1 MPKVS
6 RESSSMNNAAQ
17 NYFDEGCGRC
27 AFHATPQCK
36 VNTWKKELALLRKI
50 ARESGLQEVVQ
61 WGAACYTFEQRN
73 VIMLGAFKQYC
84 VMSFFKGA
92 LLKDPDNLLQK
103 AGEQSQATRV
113 ARFTNVKD
121 IQCTTSILKSYLQEA
136 IDLEKSNAKVV
147 LKKIEEYEIPAE
159 LQTAFAT
166 SPTLKAAFDSLT
178 SGRRRGYLLHFYQ
191 AKKSETRSER
201 IKKCTPQIMQ
211 GKGLQD

>member
-1 MPKVS
+1 MNS
-6 RESSSMNNAAQ
+6 NNAAQ

-50 ARESGLQEVVQ
+50 AQESGLQEVVK

-92 LLKDPDNLLQK
+92 LLKDPDKLLQK

-121 IQCTTSILKSYLQEA
+121 IQRAASILKSYLQEA
-136 IDLEKSNAKVV
+136 IDLEKANAKVV
-147 LKKIEEYEIPAE
+147 LKKIEEYEIPEA
-159 LQTAFAT
+159 LQKAFAA
-166 SPTLKAAFDSLT
+166 SPALKEAFNQLT
-178 SGRRRGYLLHFYQ
+178 PGRRRGYLLHFSQ
-191 AKKSETRSER
+191 PKKLQTSIDRVN
-201 IKKCTPQIMQ
+201 KCTARILA
-211 GKGLQD
+211 GKGLDD